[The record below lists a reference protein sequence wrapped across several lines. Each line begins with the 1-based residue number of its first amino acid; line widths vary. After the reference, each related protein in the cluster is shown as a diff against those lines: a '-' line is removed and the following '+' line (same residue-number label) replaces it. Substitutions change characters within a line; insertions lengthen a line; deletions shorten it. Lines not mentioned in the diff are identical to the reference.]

1 MINRRVNM
9 NVTIIGSGNM
19 AKGIATRLVGGGH
32 TVTVHAQDEEKAME
46 IEGVNVV
53 VVGSE
58 TDEIVVLATP
68 YTEVE
73 NIAKSY
79 NGFAGKIVVDISNPV
94 DFNTFELLPEPG
106 ESGAQH
112 VADVLSAAKVVKAF
126 NTTLAGVLVAG
137 EVEGRQLD
145 VFVAGDDDKAK
156 NVVKELINSSS
167 LRAIDVGPLSESRHL
182 EGFGLIQMKIQDQLG
197 TNWMSALKFL
207 G

>member
-1 MINRRVNM
+1 M

-19 AKGIATRLVGGGH
+19 AKGIATRFVDGGH
-32 TVTVHAQDEEKAME
+32 TVTVHAQDEEKAKE
-46 IEGVNVV
+46 IEGTRVV
-53 VVGSE
+53 AVGGE

-79 NGFAGKIVVDISNPV
+79 DGFAGKIIIDISNPV
-94 DFNTFELLPEPG
+94 DFNTFELLPKPG

-112 VADVLSAAKVVKAF
+112 VADVLSDAKVVKAF
-126 NTTLAGVLVAG
+126 NTTLAGALVAG
-137 EVEGRQLD
+137 EVEGKQLD
-145 VFVAGDDDKAK
+145 VFVAGDDDEAK
-156 NVVKELINSSS
+156 SVVKELVNSSN
-167 LRAIDVGPLSESRHL
+167 LRAVDVGPLSESRHL
-182 EGFGLIQMKIQDQLG
+182 EGFGLIQMKIQDQIG